1 MSKPL
6 PPLRQGCLIS
16 QKELLESLDY
26 LGAQR
31 DPDGN
36 FYIYAY
42 KKDSMPPQ
50 AFLGISDP
58 KNDILVDDSCY
69 VLINKG
75 AGNPPE
81 KMSLL
86 QVASRHGRGCAV
98 TAIY

>member
-1 MSKPL
+1 
-6 PPLRQGCLIS
+6 
-16 QKELLESLDY
+16 
-26 LGAQR
+26 
-31 DPDGN
+31 
-36 FYIYAY
+36 
-42 KKDSMPPQ
+42 MPPQ

-81 KMSLL
+81 KMNLL
-86 QVASRHGRGCAV
+86 QVASRHGRGCSV